1 MAKVKKETISIPA
14 PDIRVLNVTVEG
26 TSPLIVHR
34 FAEKARKQ
42 IEDKQGKRARGARE
56 IRDPEAEYEAAM
68 YKLDGRGKYGFKANA
83 FKLAMVDACA
93 FCEGITKVF
102 AKGAFFVMGDLLEI
116 KGSKPHMRTDVVRVP
131 PGPGG
136 GADMRYRPEWDTWTI
151 DLQIRYNA
159 QLITAEQLV
168 NLLTL
173 AGLHIGIGEQRPSSP
188 KKSGNNG
195 MFTVQEA
202 GKLPARKARV

>member
-1 MAKVKKETISIPA
+1 MAKVRIETIKIPA
-14 PDIRVLNVTVEG
+14 PDIRVLNVVVAG

-34 FAEKARKQ
+34 FAEKAKKQ

-56 IRDPEAEYEAAM
+56 IRDPHAEYEAAC
-68 YKLDGRGKYGFKANA
+68 YTLNGKGKYGFKANA

-93 FCEGITKVF
+93 FCEGITKTF
-102 AKGAFFVMGDLLEI
+102 AKGVFFVMGDVLEI
-116 KGSKPHMRTDVVRVP
+116 KGARRMRTDMVRVP
-131 PGPGG
+131 PGPQGR
-136 GADMRYRPEWDTWTI
+136 ADIRYRPEWEKWSI

-173 AGLHIGIGEQRPSSP
+173 AGLHVGVGEQRPSAP
-188 KKSGNNG
+188 KKPGSNG
-195 MFTVQEA
+195 MFEVQQKA
-202 GKLPARKARV
+202 ARRKKVTA